1 MFFVRTRESAAFAEV
16 AFIASAGLS
25 PHVYASW
32 STGVVSLSGSGRSG
46 SPSRACISRFIGANR
61 TFPYPCAKSNIIF
74 AHRTNARTAH
84 APHRGSCTADST
96 LRSILKLFTH
106 SFFHFIH
113 SVPLASFAVYPRV
126 SREHLDEAQKTSSH
140 VIHLLTAV
148 YEGSHCLRRSDPCP
162 RVGCK
167 LRAVKCTTQRREHF
181 LR

>member
-1 MFFVRTRESAAFAEV
+1 MRLLQRS
-16 AFIASAGLS
+16 LS
-25 PHVYASW
+25 LHPP
-32 STGVVSLSGSGRSG
+32 VSLLMYMHLGAQVSFRSA
-46 SPSRACISRFIGANR
+46 SRDDLAHPPERACRVLSVQIVRFRILALNQILSSHIER
-61 TFPYPCAKSNIIF
+61 T
-74 AHRTNARTAH
+74 HAH

-96 LRSILKLFTH
+96 LRSILKLFTR
-106 SFFHFIH
+106 SFIHFIH

-126 SREHLDEAQKTSSH
+126 SRERLDEAQKKTSSH

-148 YEGSHCLRRSDPCP
+148 YEGSHCFRRSDPCP